1 MCMYCIDGTHLLY
14 IVVCKSEHVQ
24 NAFYMASF
32 QGAGGWDVSTPV
44 EVFCIIRKINALSPC
59 VNWCYTA
66 GI

>member
-1 MCMYCIDGTHLLY
+1 MEPCSSFNGNIVCMYCIGGTYLLY

-44 EVFCIIRKINALSPC
+44 EFFLYNQKN
-59 VNWCYTA
+59 
-66 GI
+66 